1 MLGPFANAGLIEEK
15 KTMIINIINCF
26 FYLIGIFGL
35 FGRCTCCC
43 FYRPCNWIM
52 TMILCDLIV
61 ISLNITI
68 TVLTEIQEYT
78 DNKPFIMI
86 ISCFNT
92 VFVMVITANHF
103 KAYFALRDVYI
114 RAREFEIKIIKECA
128 KEFVGKL

>member
-1 MLGPFANAGLIEEK
+1 
-15 KTMIINIINCF
+15 
-26 FYLIGIFGL
+26 
-35 FGRCTCCC
+35 
-43 FYRPCNWIM
+43 M

-92 VFVMVITANHF
+92 VFVMVIIANHF
-103 KAYFALRDVYI
+103 TAYFALRDVYI